1 MAGSVSLL
9 LGAVFLLALA
19 MQQTGAAKPR
29 VFDLP
34 KKIQEFV
41 NQKSKEHNMPVNW
54 WNMHGNHSHLIEFA
68 AKYRKYKVST
78 TVGSLKY
85 GNVSKSSVLP
95 KVVHTEWSH
104 NGMPTEPLIVTVKRT
119 KKLTH
124 QYSWQTQDSFSVG
137 TSLSIKVGLP
147 GVADV
152 TSTFSTSV
160 SLTKTA
166 GQVHTESEEYT
177 IEQDVIV
184 PPMKSAKIEWVVTD
198 VTQEIPWTAQIDIE
212 GWFAVWFQGKVKDHY
227 LWFYN
232 VKDLDDALLEQTE
245 KGVRYTARGIFNGVH
260 GTEAHLRVSQY
271 DLGAYGGKPTKV
283 YTIPLSSPRLR
294 SR

>member
-1 MAGSVSLL
+1 MADSVSLL
-9 LGAVFLLALA
+9 LGTVVLLALA
-19 MQQTGAAKPR
+19 MQQTGAAETR

-41 NQKSKEHNMPVNW
+41 NQQSKAHNVPVIW
-54 WNMHGNHSHLIEFA
+54 WSMHGDHDHLVENA
-68 AKYRKYKVST
+68 AEYSKYKVST
-78 TVGSLKY
+78 RVGPLQY
-85 GNVSKSSVLP
+85 GSVSKSSVLP

-104 NGMPTEPLIVTVKRT
+104 NGLPTEPVVVTVKRAKT
-119 KKLTH
+119 LTH
-124 QYSWQTQDSFSVG
+124 QYSWQTQDTFTVG
-137 TSLSIKVGLP
+137 TSVSIEAGLP
-147 GVADV
+147 GVADF
-152 TSTFSTSV
+152 TGSFSTTV
-160 SLTKTA
+160 SLSNTA
-166 GQVHTESEEYT
+166 GQVHTDAEKYAVDLGVT
-177 IEQDVIV
+177 V
-184 PPMKSAKIEWVVTD
+184 PPMKSAKIEWVITD